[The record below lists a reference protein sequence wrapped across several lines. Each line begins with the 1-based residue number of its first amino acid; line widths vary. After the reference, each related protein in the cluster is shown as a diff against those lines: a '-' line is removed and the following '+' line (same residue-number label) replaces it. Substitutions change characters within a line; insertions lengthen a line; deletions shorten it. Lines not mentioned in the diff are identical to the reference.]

1 MALAVIS
8 GNKTDAMGAVMSLI
22 TVAHSLGML
31 FGSILAGM
39 VMDLF
44 DLQYAFY
51 LGAGVM
57 TAGTLVFL
65 AGMYGGD
72 RSASG

>member
-1 MALAVIS
+1 MS
-8 GNKTDAMGAVMSLI
+8 GARTDDLRIWRNTAKTL
-22 TVAHSLGML
+22 
-31 FGSILAGM
+31 ILAGI

-72 RSASG
+72 RSATG